1 MRTNY
6 LIVALAIVA
15 AVGIYAVAQDG
26 ESPSKDKVQRISVAA
41 KLDELLRQRRDILA
55 SAYEHTLQQYNSGLC
70 TFHEVLGAEAKLAN
84 AELEL
89 ASTMAARQVIHE
101 RRIKA
106 LRQQEAIMEKRVNSG
121 TGGDLQLYQA
131 KASRLQAEIDMLR
144 DTKDLTGS
152 P

>member
-6 LIVALAIVA
+6 LIGAFAIVA

-26 ESPSKDKVQRISVAA
+26 ESPRQDKGAKTSVAV
-41 KLDELLRQRRDILA
+41 KLDELLHQRRDTLA

-70 TFHEVLGAEAKLAN
+70 TYHEVLGAEAELAN

-89 ASTMAARQVIHE
+89 ASTIAARQVIHE

-106 LRQQEAIMEKRVNSG
+106 LRQQEAIMEKRVSSG

-131 KASRLQAEIDMLR
+131 KASRLQAEIEMLR
-144 DTKDLTGS
+144 DTED
-152 P
+152 